1 MESTAALHLRAR
13 SAMARTAPMTMAVV
27 CQQDFKYE
35 LFSVWSGGCGYVG
48 SNAPIGKNRGQLW
61 ETEFSGMS
69 GTRGEMKGNIQ
80 FVIHESR
87 RIKSG

>member
-1 MESTAALHLRAR
+1 MKKGEGDDGGEAAYEDLVESTAALHLRAR

-61 ETEFSGMS
+61 E
-69 GTRGEMKGNIQ
+69 K
-80 FVIHESR
+80 
-87 RIKSG
+87 